1 MAKDRKVSRRGGILP
16 ELGIHKTSSG
26 SFPANVPGLGNPY
39 ASTGCG
45 NNPLVETDGQIC
57 KYNSQ
62 AVIGI
67 VPKTEDISAMGR
79 ATFKL
84 NDNFNAIAEYLYARN
99 EVTTSV
105 APDVF
110 LI

>member
-1 MAKDRKVSRRGGILP
+1 M
-16 ELGIHKTSSG
+16 
-26 SFPANVPGLGNPY
+26 
-39 ASTGCG
+39 
-45 NNPLVETDGQIC
+45 
-57 KYNSQ
+57 
-62 AVIGI
+62 IGI

-84 NDNFNAIAEYLYARN
+84 NDNFNAIAEYLYARS

-110 LI
+110 DLTLDPSSKYYPGKGITPALAGATGTILYIYVHNRVIV

>member
-1 MAKDRKVSRRGGILP
+1 
-16 ELGIHKTSSG
+16 
-26 SFPANVPGLGNPY
+26 
-39 ASTGCG
+39 TGCG
-45 NNPLVETDGQIC
+45 DNPLVYVDENTC
-57 KYNSQ
+57 RFNSQ

-84 NDNFNAIAEYLYARN
+84 NDNFNAIAEYVYARN

-110 LI
+110 FDLPLEGNSKYYPGNGITPALAG

>member
-1 MAKDRKVSRRGGILP
+1 M
-16 ELGIHKTSSG
+16 
-26 SFPANVPGLGNPY
+26 
-39 ASTGCG
+39 
-45 NNPLVETDGQIC
+45 
-57 KYNSQ
+57 
-62 AVIGI
+62 IGI

-84 NDNFNAIAEYLYARN
+84 NDNFNAIAEYLYARS

-110 LI
+110 DLTLDPSSKYYPGKVSLQL

>member
-1 MAKDRKVSRRGGILP
+1 M
-16 ELGIHKTSSG
+16 
-26 SFPANVPGLGNPY
+26 
-39 ASTGCG
+39 
-45 NNPLVETDGQIC
+45 
-57 KYNSQ
+57 
-62 AVIGI
+62 IGI

-84 NDNFNAIAEYLYARN
+84 NDNFNAIAEYLYARS

-105 APDVF
+105 APDV